1 MQAKSVVQGLLV
13 LRHLGQGDLELRLGS
28 VWRRVGQAHFL
39 DLSEILQDRRRLCS
53 LTPCTRK
60 PRIVGRTNKGNRM
73 PGNTPIWQ
81 WSAVESAAAIG
92 SGLVTSEEVVRAH
105 VERMHAVNPAL
116 NAVVVDLSE
125 QAISA
130 ARAADQAKA
139 SGVALGKL
147 HGVPVTIKINIDV
160 EGQANSNGVVA
171 FKDNIAPGDSPVTAN
186 LKKSGAIIIGLT
198 NTPEFSMRG
207 FTDNPLHGATMNPW
221 DGTIT
226 CGGSS
231 GGAGASIAAG
241 IGTIAHGNDIG
252 GSLRW
257 PAFCNGIA
265 TIKPTQGRIPAF
277 NPSATV
283 ERPLMAQ
290 FMSAQGPLARE
301 VRDVRL
307 ALEVMSQRD
316 MRDPWWV
323 PVPLEGPPLPK
334 PIKVALARIPDDM
347 DTDADIIAL
356 VRTAADH
363 LASAGYDIT
372 EAELPDLAG
381 TWRLWCDLIMTELSV
396 LQEAQMRE
404 HASAD
409 FCQTLDGFL
418 KMATILDGRA
428 YMEAIARR
436 SRVLRKWLA
445 FLETYPL
452 VLTPL
457 SVKRTPEARADL
469 HGDARIRSLFWNDL
483 RFMSSINVL
492 GLPAAVV
499 PVGLAG
505 RNPVGVQLIGS
516 RYREDVCLDAAAAI
530 EAKVGI
536 LAKRLWERI

>member
-1 MQAKSVVQGLLV
+1 MSV
-13 LRHLGQGDLELRLGS
+13 
-28 VWRRVGQAHFL
+28 
-39 DLSEILQDRRRLCS
+39 
-53 LTPCTRK
+53 
-60 PRIVGRTNKGNRM
+60 
-73 PGNTPIWQ
+73 
-81 WSAVESAAAIG
+81 
-92 SGLVTSEEVVRAH
+92 
-105 VERMHAVNPAL
+105 
-116 NAVVVDLSE
+116 
-125 QAISA
+125 
-130 ARAADQAKA
+130 
-139 SGVALGKL
+139 
-147 HGVPVTIKINIDV
+147 
-160 EGQANSNGVVA
+160 
-171 FKDNIAPGDSPVTAN
+171 
-186 LKKSGAIIIGLT
+186 
-198 NTPEFSMRG
+198 
-207 FTDNPLHGATMNPW
+207 
-221 DGTIT
+221 
-226 CGGSS
+226 
-231 GGAGASIAAG
+231 
-241 IGTIAHGNDIG
+241 
-252 GSLRW
+252 
-257 PAFCNGIA
+257 
-265 TIKPTQGRIPAF
+265 
-277 NPSATV
+277 
-283 ERPLMAQ
+283 
-290 FMSAQGPLARE
+290 QGPLARE

-436 SRVLRKWLA
+436 SRVLRNWLA